1 MLQTKQVL
9 KRNST
14 YKDGREEFSEGG
26 TGIISTS
33 TSIDLT
39 EHLGA

>member
-9 KRNST
+9 NRNST
-14 YKDGREEFSEGG
+14 YKDEREEFSERG
-26 TGIISTS
+26 TGISTF